1 MNITVTYD
9 QSDDVLGPFE
19 LSEDMSLM
27 DLFALIDFKEE
38 TQSIFHNMKEFD
50 VKNNHLTL
58 KEAGLQ
64 NHDMLLIKSKHNTSS
79 QGGFEA
85 PDGTDLS
92 DEQYIEQFRSFLVE
106 NPHMAQEMGLP
117 NMQHMINNKEQFHQL
132 LGPILLS
139 KRGEKSNNPFGVPNS
154 EYTRLMSNPDDPA
167 NQAKIAD
174 LINQREI
181 DEQLRYAMEYTPES
195 FTQVS
200 MLYIKLEINGH
211 PVKAFVDS
219 GAQQTIMSTKLA
231 ERTGLTSLIDKRFS
245 GIAQGVGTGKILGRI
260 HTTQI
265 KIHDVFLPCSFT
277 VLDTPMDM
285 LLGLDM
291 LRRHQASIDLKHD
304 VLKISDVETP
314 FLPESEIP
322 KDSLPGIPTPAIDE
336 VRKAALKRDQKSVQ
350 STDTAGSNNFKQ
362 LQTQSSGAAGAA
374 GTSSTQATASYP
386 ESHLQQLINLGFSRK
401 EAIDALN
408 KTGGNVDYAASLL
421 FQ

>member
-1 MNITVTYD
+1 MNITITYD
-9 QSDDVLGPFE
+9 NSDDVLGPFE
-19 LSEDMSLM
+19 LSKDMSLM
-27 DLFALIDFKEE
+27 DLFALIDFNKDKQ
-38 TQSIFHNMKEFD
+38 TIFHNMKELD
-50 VKNNHLTL
+50 LSDTNLTL
-58 KEAGLQ
+58 EQVGFQ
-64 NHDMLLIKSKHNTSS
+64 DNDMLLIKNKSFSTPTQES
-79 QGGFEA
+79 GM
-85 PDGTDLS
+85 S
-92 DEQYIEQFRSFLVE
+92 DEQYIEQFRLFLLE
-106 NPHMAQEMGLP
+106 NPHMGQEMGLP
-117 NMQHMINNKEQFHQL
+117 NMQPLINNKEQFHQL
-132 LGPILLS
+132 LGPALLARRS
-139 KRGEKSNNPFGVPNS
+139 ETERNNPFGISNS

-167 NQAKIAD
+167 NQAKIAE

-181 DEQLRYAMEYTPES
+181 DEQLKYAMEYTPEA

-277 VLDTPMDM
+277 VLDTPMEM

-291 LRRHQASIDLKHD
+291 LRRHQACIDLKNN

-322 KDSLPGIPTPAIDE
+322 KDSPLQAMTTPAADE
-336 VRKAALKRDQKSVQ
+336 VRNAALKRQAQNSASKTFNAEGDQ
-350 STDTAGSNNFKQ
+350 STSKLPKVSPTVTNASGTPINPSKEFPEEHIKQ
-362 LQTQSSGAAGAA
+362 LVD
-374 GTSSTQATASYP
+374 
-386 ESHLQQLINLGFSRK
+386 LGFSRK
-401 EAIDALN
+401 EAIDALE

>member
-1 MNITVTYD
+1 MNITITYD
-9 QSDDVLGPFE
+9 NSDDVLGPFE
-19 LSEDMSLM
+19 LSKDMSLM
-27 DLFALIDFKEE
+27 DLFALIDFNKDKQ
-38 TQSIFHNMKEFD
+38 TIFHNMKELD
-50 VKNNHLTL
+50 LSDTNLTL
-58 KEAGLQ
+58 EQVGFQ
-64 NHDMLLIKSKHNTSS
+64 DNDMLLIKNKSFSTPTQES
-79 QGGFEA
+79 GM
-85 PDGTDLS
+85 S
-92 DEQYIEQFRSFLVE
+92 DEQYIEQFRLFLLE
-106 NPHMAQEMGLP
+106 NPHMGQEMGLP
-117 NMQHMINNKEQFHQL
+117 NMQPLINNKEQFHQL
-132 LGPILLS
+132 LGPTLLARRS
-139 KRGEKSNNPFGVPNS
+139 ETERNNPFGISNS

-167 NQAKIAD
+167 NQAKIAE

-181 DEQLRYAMEYTPES
+181 DEQLKYAMEYTPEA

-277 VLDTPMDM
+277 VLDTPMEM

-291 LRRHQASIDLKHD
+291 LRRHQACIDLKNN

-322 KDSLPGIPTPAIDE
+322 KDSPLQAMTTPAADE
-336 VRKAALKRDQKSVQ
+336 VRNAALKRQAQNSASKTSNAEGDQ
-350 STDTAGSNNFKQ
+350 STSKLPKVSPTVTNASGTPINPSKEFPEEHIKQ
-362 LQTQSSGAAGAA
+362 LVD
-374 GTSSTQATASYP
+374 
-386 ESHLQQLINLGFSRK
+386 LGFSRK
-401 EAIDALN
+401 EAIDALE

>member
-1 MNITVTYD
+1 MNITVTYEH
-9 QSDDVLGPFE
+9 SDDVLGPFE
-19 LSEDMSLM
+19 LSEDMSLI

-38 TQSIFHNMKEFD
+38 SQIIFHNMKQLD
-50 VKNNHLTL
+50 TKNTNITL

-64 NHDMLLIKSKHNTSS
+64 NHDMLLIKPKNPASS
-79 QGGFEA
+79 QAAFGQPQEI
-85 PDGTDLS
+85 DLT
-92 DEQYIEQFRSFLVE
+92 DEQYIEQFRTFLLE
-106 NPHMAQEMGLP
+106 NPSMAQEMGLP
-117 NMQHMINNKEQFHQL
+117 NLEHMINNKTQFHQL
-132 LGPILLS
+132 LGPVLLS
-139 KRGEKSNNPFGVPNS
+139 RRGERSNNPFGIPNS
-154 EYTRLMSNPDDPA
+154 EYSRLMSNPDDPV
-167 NQAKIAD
+167 NQARISE
-174 LINQREI
+174 LTNQHEI

-277 VLDTPMDM
+277 VLDTPMEM

-291 LRRHQASIDLKHD
+291 LRRHQASIDLKNN
-304 VLKISDVETP
+304 VLRISDVETP

-322 KDSLPGIPTPAIDE
+322 KDSLHALTTPAADE
-336 VRKAALKRDQKSVQ
+336 VRKAALKRDS
-350 STDTAGSNNFKQ
+350 
-362 LQTQSSGAAGAA
+362 SSGKNAMTGDANKVKQPKIP
-374 GTSSTQATASYP
+374 SSTTNQTVPSFA
-386 ESHLQQLINLGFSRK
+386 ESDIKKLVDLGFSRK
-401 EAIDALN
+401 EAINALN